1 MPSHFT
7 FSLRTFIIGGMT
19 LFIAITVMSCSS
31 SEKEVTGDLK
41 RTQYCERY
49 REFDDKVATAQPKEQ
64 KRLLEQIT
72 KAKSFPSSL
81 LEDYTVMIDGYEK
94 YLDGKPVR
102 EDEKKYEA
110 ASNRIARHAIDHCE
124 LLTGNSGSKI

>member
-1 MPSHFT
+1 
-7 FSLRTFIIGGMT
+7 MT
-19 LFIAITVMSCSS
+19 LVIAISVMSCSS
-31 SEKEVTGDLK
+31 SKKKATGDLK

-49 REFDDKVATAQPKEQ
+49 REFDDKVATVKPKEQ

-81 LEDYTVMIDGYEK
+81 LKDYTVMIEGYEK
-94 YLDGKPVR
+94 YLDGESVR
-102 EDEKKYEA
+102 QDEKKYEE